1 MAVALS
7 AHRFPPFNG
16 FFQNGQFKP
25 SSDVHAGVATA
36 IRGGGLASPAIHNS
50 DQLTLDELMARMRDL
65 IKRVRSGRIRSSE
78 MTDTTSTVSSLGE
91 PWVEALYRVG

>member
-65 IKRVRSGRIRSSE
+65 ITRAQRPLPQ
-78 MTDTTSTVSSLGE
+78 LGNDGHDK
-91 PWVEALYRVG
+91 YRLQPG